1 MTDQQPSPPPRP
13 SPAGPSPTGP
23 SPNRNPWV
31 TALLILIG
39 LILLLPGLCSVIL
52 TGIMIGAGGP
62 RGDDL
67 DFLPMLIGLFLLGV
81 GGVALI
87 VFAIRRKS

>member
-1 MTDQQPSPPPRP
+1 MSEQQPARAS
-13 SPAGPSPTGP
+13 GPSPG
-23 SPNRNPWV
+23 RNPWV

-52 TGIMIGAGGP
+52 TGILISAGGP
-62 RGDDL
+62 GGADSEYL
-67 DFLPMLIGLFLLGV
+67 PLLLMCFLIGV

-87 VFAIRRKS
+87 IFAVRRR

>member
-1 MTDQQPSPPPRP
+1 
-13 SPAGPSPTGP
+13 
-23 SPNRNPWV
+23 V

-39 LILLLPGLCSVIL
+39 IILLLPGLCSVIL

-62 RGDDL
+62 RGDDSE
-67 DFLPMLIGLFLLGV
+67 FLPMLIGFFLVGV

>member
-1 MTDQQPSPPPRP
+1 MSQQQPSQAPAP
-13 SPAGPSPTGP
+13 SPG
-23 SPNRNPWV
+23 RNPWV

-52 TGIMIGAGGP
+52 TGILIGAGGP
-62 RGDDL
+62 GGNDTEY
-67 DFLPMLIGLFLLGV
+67 LPMLLTCFLIGV

-87 VFAIRRKS
+87 VFAVRR

>member
-1 MTDQQPSPPPRP
+1 MSDQQPSPPP
-13 SPAGPSPTGP
+13 GP
-23 SPNRNPWV
+23 SPNRSPWV

-52 TGIMIGAGGP
+52 TGIMFTNGGP
-62 RGDDL
+62 GNDTE
-67 DFLPMLIGLFLLGV
+67 FLPVLIICFLIGV

-87 VFAIRRKS
+87 VFAIRR